1 MQQVT
6 RLFVR
11 ALLAGFT
18 CFGVSGITLAQ
29 DKAKDAKVAPAAEK
43 GKATTKVLLE
53 NEKVRITE
61 STFSREMFPLPT
73 GSQEQCSM

>member
-1 MQQVT
+1 M
-6 RLFVR
+6 
-11 ALLAGFT
+11 
-18 CFGVSGITLAQ
+18 SGITLAQ

-43 GKATTKVLLE
+43 GKSTTKVLLE

-73 GSQEQCSM
+73 GSLD